1 MLGVR
6 QDSGSSNEGA
16 LPDSVFPDVELF
28 DFQI

>member
-6 QDSGSSNEGA
+6 QDSGSSTKA
-16 LPDSVFPDVELF
+16 LPDGAFPDVELF